1 MGITVPRLLHER
13 RQDERNKN
21 NSPLLGIIR
30 LFSRRGKLVIEYP
43 CTVDRFQL
51 VIVVSFEISDFF
63 YYFSSFFFLGI
74 EIHRVVGVHHT
85 EEVEEWKK
93 LEMNE
98 EICERTTYE
107 CLIG

>member
-1 MGITVPRLLHER
+1 M
-13 RQDERNKN
+13 
-21 NSPLLGIIR
+21 
-30 LFSRRGKLVIEYP
+30 
-43 CTVDRFQL
+43 DRFQL

-63 YYFSSFFFLGI
+63 YYFSFFFFLGI

-98 EICERTTYE
+98 EICKNDVRMFNWLKATCVNVCVMIFGYL
-107 CLIG
+107 LIFF